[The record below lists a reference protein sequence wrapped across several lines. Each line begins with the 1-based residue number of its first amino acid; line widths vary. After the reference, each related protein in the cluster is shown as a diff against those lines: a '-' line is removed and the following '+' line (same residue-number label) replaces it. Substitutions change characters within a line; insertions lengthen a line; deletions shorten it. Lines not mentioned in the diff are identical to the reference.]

1 MRIHVHSCEFG
12 AGVVGE
18 GSGEGGEGMGN
29 SVAIDEGPPAD
40 LEFIEDG
47 MWCAKRRG
55 LQTDKNIILLAASL
69 GCSRVDALMPKVWVW
84 Q

>member
-1 MRIHVHSCEFG
+1 MHSCEFG

-29 SVAIDEGPPAD
+29 SVVTDEGPPAH

-47 MWCAKRRG
+47 MCCAKRRG
-55 LQTDKNIILLAASL
+55 LQTDKNIIL
-69 GCSRVDALMPKVWVW
+69 SRVKAGTTELRT
-84 Q
+84 

>member
-1 MRIHVHSCEFG
+1 MHSCAFG

-29 SVAIDEGPPAD
+29 SVAIDEGPPAHF
-40 LEFIEDG
+40 ECIEDG
-47 MWCAKRRG
+47 MWWAKKTG

-69 GCSRVDALMPKVWVW
+69 GCS
-84 Q
+84 